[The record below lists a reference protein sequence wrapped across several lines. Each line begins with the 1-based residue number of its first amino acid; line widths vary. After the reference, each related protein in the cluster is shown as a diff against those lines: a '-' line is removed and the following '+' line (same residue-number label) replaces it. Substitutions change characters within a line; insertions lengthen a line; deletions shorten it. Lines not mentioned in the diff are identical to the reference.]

1 MTAQEQ
7 PGTRDRILIAAAT
20 MLGED
25 PTVRLSVRAVAA
37 RAGVSTGSLRHFFPS
52 QRQLIDEVAAGI
64 AGLVADGDALADT
77 SIPAQERLLIC
88 LQRVLAATGTGE
100 QARHVWR
107 TTVDAYVAV
116 APDSES
122 TETYLALEQ
131 AGRHRMEQWL
141 RALTDEGALAP
152 GDDAQRARFLS
163 AVLDGLSVGRA
174 LPADGPRL
182 AAEEHVL
189 RFAVA
194 AVFATDAPPRDERAR
209 AGDAAL

>member
-77 SIPAQERLLIC
+77 SIPAQERLLSC
-88 LQRVLAATGTGE
+88 LRQVLAATGTGE
-100 QARHVWR
+100 QARRVWR
-107 TTVDAYVAV
+107 TTVEAFVVDD
-116 APDSES
+116 PDVES
-122 TETYLALEQ
+122 AETYLALDQ
-131 AGRHRMEQWL
+131 AGRRQMEQWL
-141 RALTDEGALAP
+141 TTLTDEGALAP
-152 GDDAQRARFLS
+152 GDDAQRARFLNT
-163 AVLDGLSVGRA
+163 VLEGLSVGRA

-194 AVFATDAPPRDERAR
+194 AVFATPNP
-209 AGDAAL
+209 